1 MADQH
6 SNGGVHLEEIAQVGL
21 TVSDLARAKAFYGE
35 TLGMKFLFDAG
46 TMAFFQCG
54 SVRVMLGVREKTTAA
69 AEASAGTILYYKVGD
84 LQALHA
90 TLVEKAVSFLQPPQL
105 VAKMADHDLW
115 MAFLKDPDGNVLGLM
130 SGRQAELGSVSGP

>member
-1 MADQH
+1 MAEQTATG
-6 SNGGVHLEEIAQVGL
+6 GGVHLKEVAQVAL

-54 SVRVMLGVREKTTAA
+54 AVRVMLGL
-69 AEASAGTILYYKVGD
+69 AEQPVTPAGTILYYKVGD
-84 LQALHA
+84 LQGVRAALA
-90 TLVEKAVSFLQPPQL
+90 EKAVPFLQPPHL
-105 VAKMADHDLW
+105 VAKMPGHDLW

-130 SGRQAELGSVSGP
+130 SEVACSS

>member
-1 MADQH
+1 MAENTLT
-6 SNGGVHLEEIAQVGL
+6 SSGVHLEEIAQVSL

-54 SVRVMLGVREKTTAA
+54 GVRVMLGLAKQPVTP
-69 AEASAGTILYYKVGD
+69 AGTILYYKVGKI
-84 LQALHA
+84 QSVHA
-90 TLVEKAVSFLQPPQL
+90 SLEEKAVAFLQPPHL
-105 VAKMADHDLW
+105 VAKMPRHDLW

-130 SGRQAELGSVSGP
+130 SEVRSAS